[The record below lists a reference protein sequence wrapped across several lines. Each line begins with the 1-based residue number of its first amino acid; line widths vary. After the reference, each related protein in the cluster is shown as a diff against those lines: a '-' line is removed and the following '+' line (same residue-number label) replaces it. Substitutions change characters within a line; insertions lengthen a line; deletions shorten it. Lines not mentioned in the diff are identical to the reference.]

1 MDFNE
6 HKNTSFG
13 AAQATCI
20 GLAAPITAAEAM
32 RLVEAWTDLSETR
45 RRDLRSAISGTV
57 KMCGLPA
64 TSVIM
69 TPAFLSPRVVAKPP
83 AGYGLSDQRHS
94 AVLSGLRFV
103 LRRLGAHAPFR
114 VTLAPEWQALRDQLG
129 HFEQTALAA
138 WFRYATVEGI
148 SPSDVDPSTIDQF
161 ERWARERTLCDNPKA
176 AARRAADAWNR
187 AVGAVPGWPQVRLE
201 RAPSRDQYTFPL
213 DAFPPSLGEDVKAW
227 TRRAE
232 QADEDEI
239 FPDDVAERSRGGSGR
254 VMRAARP
261 RTIETRVF
269 QIQQAAGALVR
280 SGVALSEIRTLAD
293 FVTPKEHPKAILS
306 FMRERGRERR
316 SSNAGGVGEV
326 LRQIAK
332 FWARLPDE
340 DVRRIAY
347 WATQVAPERSRSMTL
362 SNRER
367 LRALIEPRPL
377 AKLLH
382 LPARLEKMARE
393 ANLPV
398 RRAAIAM
405 QRAMLVET
413 ATICPFRISN
423 LAGLRL
429 DTHLRRSDPSSRLY
443 THIVMDHDEVKNSE
457 PYLWPIPRETALMLD
472 RWITKFRPTL
482 AEPGNPYVFVGDA
495 DDGPMSINGL
505 RTTFM
510 TAIEEHVGVTVNPH
524 LMRHFAAWLYLH
536 ENPGDYETVRRA
548 LNHKDVKTTIAFYC
562 GLETDAAVRRFDD
575 VVLKKRKA
583 TKRLAAAAFRKKRSP
598 RQANSIHQ
606 GPKPPSKPLNK
617 GNFSAS
623 ASGETLLNLANAE
636 AIE

>member
-1 MDFNE
+1 MGFLLPDRANLWP
-6 HKNTSFG
+6 HARLRVSCLPVAG
-13 AAQATCI
+13 ARNLGVAC
-20 GLAAPITAAEAM
+20 PI
-32 RLVEAWTDLSETR
+32 RLSSR
-45 RRDLRSAISGTV
+45 
-57 KMCGLPA
+57 LP
-64 TSVIM
+64 V
-69 TPAFLSPRVVAKPP
+69 SP
-83 AGYGLSDQRHS
+83 
-94 AVLSGLRFV
+94 
-103 LRRLGAHAPFR
+103 
-114 VTLAPEWQALRDQLG
+114 
-129 HFEQTALAA
+129 
-138 WFRYATVEGI
+138 
-148 SPSDVDPSTIDQF
+148 
-161 ERWARERTLCDNPKA
+161 
-176 AARRAADAWNR
+176 AWNR
-187 AVGAVPGWPQVRLE
+187 AVAATPGWPQVRLE
-201 RAPSRDQYTFPL
+201 RRPTRDQYTLPL

-280 SGVALSEIRTLAD
+280 SGVAPSEIRTLAD
-293 FVTPKEHPKAILS
+293 LVAPKEHPKAILS

-326 LRQIAK
+326 LRQLAK
-332 FWARLPDE
+332 FWVCLPDE

-347 WATQVAPERSRSMTL
+347 WATQVAPKRSRSMTL

-367 LRALIEPRPL
+367 LRDLIEPRTL

-382 LPARLEKMARE
+382 LPIRLEKMARGPDMP
-393 ANLPV
+393 A
-398 RRAAIAM
+398 RRAEVAM

-429 DTHLRRSDPSSRLY
+429 DTHLRRADPGSRFY
-443 THIVMDHDEVKNSE
+443 THIVIEDAEVKNSE
-457 PYLWPIPRETALMLD
+457 PYLWPLPRETALMLD
-472 RWITKFRPTL
+472 RWITRYRPTL
-482 AEPGNPYVFVGDA
+482 AAPGNPYLFVGEA
-495 DDGPMSINGL
+495 ADGPMSINGL
-505 RTTFM
+505 RTSFM

-524 LMRHFAAWLYLH
+524 LMRHFAAWLYLQ

-548 LNHKDVKTTIAFYC
+548 LNHKDIKTTISFYC

-598 RQANSIHQ
+598 RQANSVHQ
-606 GPKPPSKPLNK
+606 APKPPSKPPRQANLA
-617 GNFSAS
+617 AS
-623 ASGETLLNLANAE
+623 SSGETLLNSANAE
-636 AIE
+636 AAE